1 MEIKNNT
8 IYTNDLVKEFLR
20 VYYFDKVK
28 TVRII
33 MNILIA
39 VLVVRFFFLD
49 NTTTTIDIITFI
61 FSLFGIIELNTNML
75 PYTNYKRLEKRKDSI
90 LNTKI
95 KYLFKEYNFMIDNG
109 KEEYINYKDLY
120 KVIERD
126 NTYYLYINKYKA
138 FIVSKEGISKNNI
151 EKLSNNFKDKVSTY
165 KYIK

>member
-20 VYYFDKVK
+20 VYYFDKIK
-28 TVRII
+28 TIRII

-49 NTTTTIDIITFI
+49 TTTIDIITFI

>member
-8 IYTNDLVKEFLR
+8 IYTNGLVKEFLR

-28 TVRII
+28 AIRII
-33 MNILIA
+33 MNILIV

-49 NTTTTIDIITFI
+49 NTTTFDIITFI

-95 KYLFKEYNFMIDNG
+95 KYLFKEHNFMVDSG

-126 NTYYLYINKYKA
+126 NAYYLYINKYKA

>member
-28 TVRII
+28 TIRVI

-39 VLVVRFFFLD
+39 VLVV
-49 NTTTTIDIITFI
+49 I

-95 KYLFKEYNFMIDNG
+95 KYLFKEHNFMVDNG

-126 NTYYLYINKYKA
+126 DAYYLYINKYKA

>member
-28 TVRII
+28 TIIII
-33 MNILIA
+33 MNILIV

-49 NTTTTIDIITFI
+49 NTTTIDIITFI

-95 KYLFKEYNFMIDNG
+95 KYLFKEYD
-109 KEEYINYKDLY
+109 
-120 KVIERD
+120 R
-126 NTYYLYINKYKA
+126 
-138 FIVSKEGISKNNI
+138 
-151 EKLSNNFKDKVSTY
+151 
-165 KYIK
+165 

>member
-49 NTTTTIDIITFI
+49 NTTTIDIITFI

-109 KEEYINYKDLY
+109 KEEYINYK
-120 KVIERD
+120 
-126 NTYYLYINKYKA
+126 A

>member
-20 VYYFDKVK
+20 VYYFDKIK
-28 TVRII
+28 TIRII

-39 VLVVRFFFLD
+39 ILVVRFFFLD
-49 NTTTTIDIITFI
+49 NTTTMDIITFI
-61 FSLFGIIELNTNML
+61 FGLFGIIELNTNML

-95 KYLFKEYNFMIDNG
+95 KYLFKEHNFMVDNG

-120 KVIERD
+120 KVIESD
-126 NTYYLYINKYKA
+126 NAYYLYINKYKA

-151 EKLSNNFKDKVSTY
+151 EKLSTNLKDKVSTY

>member
-1 MEIKNNT
+1 MFDNLLYCHECNHHLSIRRQKNN
-8 IYTNDLVKEFLR
+8 
-20 VYYFDKVK
+20 YYLCCNNYRYNK
-28 TVRII
+28 
-33 MNILIA
+33 
-39 VLVVRFFFLD
+39 D
-49 NTTTTIDIITFI
+49 NCTAHGF
-61 FSLFGIIELNTNML
+61 
-75 PYTNYKRLEKRKDSI
+75 NYKRLEKRKDSI
-90 LNTKI
+90 LNNKI
-95 KYLFKEYNFMIDNG
+95 KDLFKEYNFMIDNG

>member
-8 IYTNDLVKEFLR
+8 IYTNDLVKEFLT

-28 TVRII
+28 TIRII
-33 MNILIA
+33 MNILIV
-39 VLVVRFFFLD
+39 VLVD
-49 NTTTTIDIITFI
+49 NTTTIDIITFI

-95 KYLFKEYNFMIDNG
+95 KYLFKGHNFMVDNG

-126 NTYYLYINKYKA
+126 NAYYLYINKYKA

-151 EKLSNNFKDKVSTY
+151 EKLSTNLKDKVSTY

>member
-28 TVRII
+28 TIRII

-39 VLVVRFFFLD
+39 ALVVRFFFLD
-49 NTTTTIDIITFI
+49 NTTTIDIITFI

-109 KEEYINYKDLY
+109 KIK
-120 KVIERD
+120 
-126 NTYYLYINKYKA
+126 INKA
-138 FIVSKEGISKNNI
+138 IQREGTVPCICMI
-151 EKLSNNFKDKVSTY
+151 
-165 KYIK
+165 